1 MPFISFAAMPLLRR
15 QMLEHRLTTAK
26 DELLPELQQ
35 QITACML
42 ELLQDLHERVSALC
56 SQTATQVRD
65 AYDNLLYSYQQEINA
80 QIELRQQD
88 ELAVSNRLQEWIQ
101 RMGELSKLTN

>member
-1 MPFISFAAMPLLRR
+1 MDIAP
-15 QMLEHRLTTAK
+15 
-26 DELLPELQQ
+26 
-35 QITACML
+35 
-42 ELLQDLHERVSALC
+42 
-56 SQTATQVRD
+56 
-65 AYDNLLYSYQQEINA
+65 YSYQQEINA